1 MSSESKTRKQKIKRI
16 LSFFSAILVIMCI
29 LSTFVV
35 NAASYT
41 ADWRN
46 WCQGASDSS
55 LMRKYGCWV
64 VAQAKMIKMLNIDD
78 SASFNP
84 DYYMNWEIRNGYL
97 NSRTFM
103 QQNGV
108 NAPVAYAEQKGKT
121 LNYIG
126 YKTGKNNIWNNINN
140 GYYSILYF
148 KTPSGG
154 THNVLVDNETSKQ
167 KNAIYFFQSYDGA
180 TYGPI
185 KSYDEYVKTGR
196 TLQGIYTYS
205 YSVHSHSHS
214 YGRNYETDHP
224 HRVYMKCSCG
234 DWYYTGETTK
244 MDGCDLC
251 YPIVHITLDAN
262 GGKNGTREIYY
273 RAGID
278 KYYSDPQL
286 NNEITSI
293 ATPQRNGYSF
303 ENYYGDGSCGG
314 NDGEQFIYGS
324 SILEDNPKYYGG
336 FAWDLCTDITQDA
349 TLYAKWT
356 ELPKSSYKAIDV
368 KPGTYIIHSA
378 RDDNYVLDIE
388 YDSTE
393 SGAKIHL
400 YRDMGIDAQK
410 FKIVKCDGYYLIQSY
425 YSGHWLDILQPIKNN
440 ANVRLYN
447 DNSFDDEHW
456 IFEDAGNGYVC
467 IKSMTGYYL
476 DLQGSVAKDKANIQ
490 IWKFADNAD
499 QFWRLENTDHMP
511 GDING
516 DGEVNTSDLVRLMKY
531 MAGADV
537 IAYYPDVNGDGIV
550 ATSDLI
556 RLMKYISGADV
567 TLYLSAPEP
576 F

>member
-1 MSSESKTRKQKIKRI
+1 MKKSLSLFLCI
-16 LSFFSAILVIMCI
+16 LLAFSAF
-29 LSTFVV
+29 SATV
-35 NAASYT
+35 NAADLSY
-41 ADWRN
+41 D
-46 WCQGASDSS
+46 SDAALSYAKAHWNDGNGLCATFVSRCINAGGCTVSS
-55 LMRKYGCWV
+55 STVTG
-64 VAQAKMIKMLNIDD
+64 
-78 SASFNP
+78 
-84 DYYMNWEIRNGYL
+84 L
-97 NSRTFM
+97 NSLLINSGYCNRYPLTKTSTYYVYESKNSGKIAAGDPILFYCTSCGGW
-103 QQNGV
+103 QHAALCAGFDSQGR
-108 NAPVAYAEQKGKT
+108 ALLYAHNKAWGAERPT
-121 LNYIG
+121 SIG
-126 YKTGKNNIWNNINN
+126 GFVDAAGHTGNKI
-140 GYYSILYF
+140 
-148 KTPSGG
+148 T
-154 THNVLVDNETSKQ
+154 V
-167 KNAIYFFQSYDGA
+167 
-180 TYGPI
+180 
-185 KSYDEYVKTGR
+185 
-196 TLQGIYTYS
+196 YS
-205 YSVHSHSHS
+205 YRMIGKAHSHS

-324 SILEDNPKYYGG
+324 SILEDNPEYYGG

-393 SGAKIHL
+393 SGANIQL
-400 YRDMGIDAQK
+400 YRDMGIDTQK

>member
-1 MSSESKTRKQKIKRI
+1 
-16 LSFFSAILVIMCI
+16 
-29 LSTFVV
+29 
-35 NAASYT
+35 
-41 ADWRN
+41 
-46 WCQGASDSS
+46 
-55 LMRKYGCWV
+55 
-64 VAQAKMIKMLNIDD
+64 
-78 SASFNP
+78 
-84 DYYMNWEIRNGYL
+84 
-97 NSRTFM
+97 
-103 QQNGV
+103 
-108 NAPVAYAEQKGKT
+108 
-121 LNYIG
+121 
-126 YKTGKNNIWNNINN
+126 
-140 GYYSILYF
+140 
-148 KTPSGG
+148 
-154 THNVLVDNETSKQ
+154 
-167 KNAIYFFQSYDGA
+167 
-180 TYGPI
+180 
-185 KSYDEYVKTGR
+185 
-196 TLQGIYTYS
+196 
-205 YSVHSHSHS
+205 
-214 YGRNYETDHP
+214 
-224 HRVYMKCSCG
+224 MKCSCG

-324 SILEDNPKYYGG
+324 SILEDNPEYYGG

-356 ELPKSSYKAIDV
+356 ELPKSSYRSIDV

-393 SGAKIHL
+393 SGANIQL

-516 DGEVNTSDLVRLMKY
+516 DGEVNSSDLVRLMKY

>member
-1 MSSESKTRKQKIKRI
+1 MKKSLSLFLCI
-16 LSFFSAILVIMCI
+16 LLAFSAF
-29 LSTFVV
+29 SATV
-35 NAASYT
+35 NAADLSY
-41 ADWRN
+41 D
-46 WCQGASDSS
+46 SDAALSYAKAHWNDGNGLCATFVSRCINAGGCTVSS
-55 LMRKYGCWV
+55 STVTG
-64 VAQAKMIKMLNIDD
+64 
-78 SASFNP
+78 
-84 DYYMNWEIRNGYL
+84 L
-97 NSRTFM
+97 NSLLINSGYCNRYPLTKTSTYYVYESKNSGKIAAGDPILFYCTSCGGW
-103 QQNGV
+103 QHAALCAGFDSQGR
-108 NAPVAYAEQKGKT
+108 ALLYAHNKAWGAERPT
-121 LNYIG
+121 SIG
-126 YKTGKNNIWNNINN
+126 GFVDAAGHTGNKI
-140 GYYSILYF
+140 
-148 KTPSGG
+148 T
-154 THNVLVDNETSKQ
+154 V
-167 KNAIYFFQSYDGA
+167 
-180 TYGPI
+180 
-185 KSYDEYVKTGR
+185 
-196 TLQGIYTYS
+196 YS
-205 YSVHSHSHS
+205 YRMIGKAHSHS
-214 YGRNYETDHP
+214 YERNYETDHP

-324 SILEDNPKYYGG
+324 SILEDNPEYYGG

-356 ELPKSSYKAIDV
+356 ELPKSSYRSIDV

-393 SGAKIHL
+393 SGANIQL

-516 DGEVNTSDLVRLMKY
+516 DGEVNSSDLVRLMKY